1 MANKFDYQNMLNTI
15 RGHKINNTETPQ
27 FSDEEISAWNNA
39 IELCYKIVERRR
51 EKFERKEAQFAIDSV
66 VGSF

>member
-15 RGHKINNTETPQ
+15 RGHKISNTKTPQ